1 VNRLRVMV
9 GRVRARADGQD
20 EGGSAIVEFLALSLV
35 LLVPL
40 IYLVLVLGRLE
51 AAVFATEG
59 AARDAARVYVA
70 ADDAGSGAARAV
82 AVTGVALQDQGFTDD
97 PAAALT
103 LTCEVVPCLQPGADV
118 QAEVEVRVPLPF
130 VPGFVRDVVPLEVPV
145 RSSHVAVVDT
155 FRAAS

>member
-1 VNRLRVMV
+1 MV
-9 GRVRARADGQD
+9 RRVRARVDVRGETGNAV
-20 EGGSAIVEFLALSLV
+20 VEFLALSLV

-40 IYLVLVLGRLE
+40 VYLVLVLGRLE
-51 AAVFATEG
+51 AATFATEG

-70 ADDAGSGAARAV
+70 AQDAESAAARAV

-103 LTCEVVPCLQPGADV
+103 LTCESVPCLRPGTDV
-118 QAEVEVRVPLPF
+118 EAEVEVRVPLPF

-155 FRAAS
+155 YRATP